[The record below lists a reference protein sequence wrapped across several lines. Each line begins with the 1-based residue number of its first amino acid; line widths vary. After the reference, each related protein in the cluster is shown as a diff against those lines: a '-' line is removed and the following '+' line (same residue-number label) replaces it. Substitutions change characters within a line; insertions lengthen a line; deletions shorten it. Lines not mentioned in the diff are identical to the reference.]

1 MKKNY
6 ALILFSLLF
15 LFSIQIKAQ
24 KESKKFSIG
33 AAVEAGLPTGNDSKY
48 YGDALGATLRFSYH
62 AGPGFV
68 TITSGMLAYLP
79 KNSAKN
85 TAVTY
90 SGYQI
95 PIRAGYKYIFI
106 HHLFVMG
113 ETGYSIFNSF
123 ERDTDTHTNT
133 RTVSS
138 SLTAAASAGVQF
150 GFFEAGVRYGFN
162 LNRTNGLLGARIGLN
177 F

>member
-15 LFSIQIKAQ
+15 LFSIQTKAQ

-33 AAVEAGLPTGNDSKY
+33 VGFEAGLPTGNDSKY
-48 YGDALGATLRFSYH
+48 YGSALGATVRFSYH

-68 TITSGMLAYLP
+68 TVTSGMLGYFP

-85 TAVTY
+85 TVITY

-95 PIRAGYKYIFI
+95 PIRAGYKYIFL
-106 HHLFVMG
+106 HHFFAMG

-123 ERDTDTHTNT
+123 ERDTDTYTNT
-133 RTVSS
+133 RTVSRS
-138 SLTAAASAGVQF
+138 FTAAVSAGVQF
-150 GFFEAGVRYGFN
+150 GVFEAGIRYGFN
-162 LNRTNGLLGARIGLN
+162 LSRTNGLLGARIGLN